1 MGEPYGMRE
10 PYGFYAERPGGDGYP
25 GDALIDAAN
34 EAIDLRAEVERL
46 RELLAEAAPLIR
58 GGLRWRIEA
67 ALRSGLADGAR

>member
-1 MGEPYGMRE
+1 MGN
-10 PYGFYAERPGGDGYP
+10 YGFYAKHHHLGDSPGAGYP